1 MINLPGQTK
10 VFMCVDPVDLRKGF
24 EGLTHLVESLFPK
37 RLLTGAYFAFL
48 NRANDKI
55 KILYWDIDGLV
66 IWCKRLEKGTFSR
79 KLAKQEMNRR
89 EFFLLLEGITPKKMT
104 NRFSA
109 K

>member
-1 MINLPGQTK
+1 MLSLSGETRI
-10 VFMCVDPVDLRKGF
+10 FMCVEPVDLRKGF
-24 EGLTHLVESLFPK
+24 EGLTCLVESLFPK

-48 NRANDKI
+48 NRTSDKI
-55 KILYWDIDGLV
+55 KILYWDVDGLV

-89 EFFLLLEGITPKKMT
+89 EFFLLLEGITPKKISG
-104 NRFSA
+104 RYSA

>member
-1 MINLPGQTK
+1 MLSLPGETR
-10 VFMCVDPVDLRKGF
+10 VFMCIDPIDLRKGF
-24 EGLTHLVESLFPK
+24 EGLTHLVESLFPN

-48 NRANDKI
+48 NRTGDKI
-55 KILYWDIDGLV
+55 KILYWDMDGLV

-89 EFFLLLEGITPKKMT
+89 DFFLLLEGITPRRIAG
-104 NRFSA
+104 RFSV

>member
-1 MINLPGQTK
+1 MLSLPGETK
-10 VFMCVDPVDLRKGF
+10 VFMCIEPVDLRKGF
-24 EGLTHLVESLFPK
+24 EGLAFLVESLFPK

-48 NRANDKI
+48 NRTSDKI
-55 KILYWDIDGLV
+55 KILYWDMDGLV

-89 EFFLLLEGITPKKMT
+89 EFFLLLEGITPKKIAR
-104 NRFSA
+104 RFSI